1 MRRRVIVVVVGVLL
15 LAAGAVVGVHLSRH
29 PSEPLTESTLDAV
42 ATQMAQGEYQGAREE
57 LERLLAVDETNPEV
71 HFNLALAYFNL
82 GQYTAAREHFVRAA
96 ELDPE
101 RSGAVHHNLGVL
113 AYQMGDLDTAAEE
126 FEAALASD
134 PSDPDTHYQLGAVFL
149 TRAIPAGSVLS
160 DPVWVERAEAEFN
173 RALALEP
180 GKPEALVGLA
190 NVHLLRKD
198 VEAAIP
204 LLEEAL
210 TERPN
215 MQEALF
221 ALGQAYVTLGEVELA
236 KDVLQRFLDTHP
248 PDVWA
253 EQAQEMLERLNP

>member
-1 MRRRVIVVVVGVLL
+1 VRRRVIVVVVGVLL
-15 LAAGAVVGVHLSRH
+15 LAAGTVAGIHLSRR
-29 PSEPLTESTLDAV
+29 PAAPVTESTLDAV
-42 ATQMAQGEYQGAREE
+42 ATQMAREAREE
-57 LERLLAVDETNPEV
+57 LERLLAVDETDPEV

-82 GQYTAAREHFVRAA
+82 GEYTAAREHFVQAA
-96 ELDPE
+96 KLDPE
-101 RSGAVHHNLGVL
+101 RRGAVHHNLGVL
-113 AYQMGDLDTAAEE
+113 AYQMGDLDTAIEE

-149 TRAIPAGSVLS
+149 TRAIPAGSVLP

-173 RALALEP
+173 QALALEP
-180 GKPEALVGLA
+180 GKPEE
-190 NVHLLRKD
+190 D

-210 TERPN
+210 AERPN

-221 ALGQAYVTLGEVELA
+221 ALGQAYVTVGEVELA
-236 KDVLQRFLDTHP
+236 KDVLQRFLGTHP
-248 PDVWA
+248 PDVWV